1 MPLLN
6 QLPPVKQTSAK
17 RVGRGYGSGKGG
29 HTVGRG
35 QKGQRSRRGGKI
47 ALWFEGGQLPLIKR
61 LPMMRGKLR
70 LNKVRPVYEVRL
82 DELNKL
88 EVKKVTLDSLKLAKL
103 IPETATKAKIIASGK
118 ITKAVVL
125 EGIKT
130 TKKAQAEI
138 EAAGGKVV

>member
-103 IPETATKAKIIASGK
+103 IPETATQAKIIASGK